1 MSFFAEAKRWRES
14 GVEQHRNDTQ
24 YTFNLPYSET
34 MLRHV
39 VKSFV
44 LNSPAIN
51 IMMMAAI
58 VFGFI
63 SISLLHRETF
73 PQFDIEMI
81 MVTVPYPGAT
91 PEEVENGICQKIE
104 EAIQSINGI
113 RKITSSAT
121 EGAAAVM
128 IELRSNEKDV
138 DRVLDNVKNAVD
150 RVRVQFP
157 DMAEP
162 PVVQRAEIQ
171 ETIISIGL
179 IGPLDYSVDSALA
192 LRQVAENLREELLQ
206 KPRISMV
213 NLVGTKNYQIDIEI
227 PENVLRS
234 YHLTLDQAAAIVRAE
249 NIQTPGGVIRA
260 PSQEINVRTDNRRY
274 DGRGIGKLPFIT
286 TRKGVVI
293 PLEEVAN
300 IRDEFIDGPSL
311 ATVYIPPK
319 EGIPADYQSIAGRPV
334 IKLAVLRNT
343 SEDLLAMV
351 DQVHEF
357 INEKNQPGVLPHG
370 FSLIYW
376 GDRSVEVRERL
387 ELLSKNGL
395 QGLLIVFILL
405 ALFLEIKLAF
415 WVALGIPFAI
425 CVTGLWLFASDMTLN
440 MISTFGMIMG
450 LGIVVDDS
458 IVVGENIYAHRER
471 NKDYFTAAIDGML
484 EVFPSVFASVFTT
497 IIAFVPLLFISGILG
512 KIVYLIPVV
521 MITMLVASICECASA
536 LPCHLAHRE
545 NLFIKML
552 AGYFYLFSWL
562 LIPLRIA
569 NRYCN
574 KAMEWVVVHIYAKSV
589 VVTLRNR
596 AAFLVG
602 CVCVLAITFALVFT
616 GRAPFV
622 MFPHM
627 DGNSIRATLV
637 FPNGTPEEVTDKWTR
652 HIEQS
657 FWKVAKEYEDAGMP
671 IAIKSGRNVGTSLEQ
686 RGANLSGISD
696 GGSGHQG
703 GVDAELLDGSKR
715 KISSV
720 EIANRWR
727 DEVGAVPGADKLTF
741 LSETFGPDDSD
752 IAFRLVMRSE
762 NADKLAQAVEETK
775 EFLASIEGT
784 LDITDDDMPGKY
796 EFRMKIK
803 ENAIAMGLHPE
814 DLARVIRSTYYGAEV
829 QRLQRGRHEVKVMV
843 CYPREDRRSIGEFN
857 EIRLRTAGGEFP
869 ITELADIEV
878 VRGYTAITRINQM
891 RCIEVSANVDEA
903 RANAQDIVKEL
914 ERDYFPKL
922 RAKYPGVSVVW
933 DGMQEEL
940 SQARESMIIGFCIA
954 MCVMF
959 MVLTIQFRSYVQP
972 FIIMAIIPFGLVGVV
987 IAHAMYGSPITMF
1000 SLFGLVALSGI
1011 IVNDSIVMID
1021 FINRKVKENESLGD
1035 MLVIVGQS
1043 RFRPIFLTSVTTIG
1057 GLLPIVLETSFQAQ
1071 MIIPMAL
1078 SLAGGVAFALVLVLY
1093 FVPVLYSIYAD
1104 CLPTQEGNP
1113 KIL

>member
-1 MSFFAEAKRWRES
+1 M
-14 GVEQHRNDTQ
+14 
-24 YTFNLPYSET
+24 
-34 MLRHV
+34 MLAV
-39 VKSFV
+39 
-44 LNSPAIN
+44 
-51 IMMMAAI
+51 I

-63 SISLLHRETF
+63 CGSILHRETF

-81 MVTVPYPGAT
+81 IVTVPYPGAT

-104 EAIQSINGI
+104 EALQSINGI

-162 PVVQRAEIQ
+162 PVVQRVEIQ
-171 ETIISIGL
+171 ETIISVGL
-179 IGPLDYSVDSALA
+179 IGPVDYSVDSALA
-192 LRQVAENLREELLQ
+192 LRRLAENLREELLQ
-206 KPRISMV
+206 KKRISMV

-227 PENVLRS
+227 PESVLRS
-234 YHLTLDQAAAIVRAE
+234 YHLTLDQAAAIIRAE
-249 NIQTPGGVIRA
+249 NVQTPGGVIRS

-274 DGRGIGKLPFIT
+274 DGSGIGKLPFIT

-293 PLEEVAN
+293 PLSEVAN
-300 IRDEFIDGPSL
+300 IRDEFVDSPAL
-311 ATVYIPPK
+311 ATVYIPPSK
-319 EGIPADYQSIAGRPV
+319 GIPADYQSIAGRPV

-343 SEDLLAMV
+343 NEDLLAMV

-357 INEKNQPGVLPHG
+357 IREKNQPGVLPNG

-376 GDRSVEVRERL
+376 GDRSVDVRERL
-387 ELLSKNGL
+387 DLLATNGI

-425 CVTGLWLFASDMTLN
+425 CITMLWLFASNMTLN

-458 IVVGENIYAHRER
+458 IVVGENIYAHRKR
-471 NKDYFTAAIDGML
+471 NKDFLTAAIDGIS

-497 IIAFVPLLFISGILG
+497 IIAFVPLLFVSGIMG
-512 KIVYLIPVV
+512 KIVYLLPVV
-521 MITMLVASICECASA
+521 MITMLIASICECALT

-552 AGYFYLFSWL
+552 AGYFYIFSWL
-562 LIPLRIA
+562 LIPLRFA
-569 NRYCN
+569 SKYTNG
-574 KAMEWVVVHIYAKSV
+574 AMDWVVRVLYAKSV
-589 VVTLRNR
+589 VIVLRNR
-596 AAFLVG
+596 ATFVVG
-602 CVCVLAITFALVFT
+602 CLCTLAITLALVFT

-622 MFPHM
+622 MFPDM
-627 DGNSIRATLV
+627 DGSSIQATLV
-637 FPNGTPEEVTDKWTR
+637 FPNGTPEAVTDQWTR
-652 HIEQS
+652 HIEQC
-657 FWKVAKEYEDAGMP
+657 FWKVAKEYEDAGTP
-671 IAIKSGRNVGTSLEQ
+671 VAIKTGRTIGTSLEQ
-686 RGANLSGISD
+686 RGANLSGASD
-696 GGSGHQG
+696 GGNGHQG
-703 GVDAELLDGSKR
+703 GVEAELLDGSKR

-727 DEVGAVPGADKLTF
+727 EVTGAIPGADKLTF
-741 LSETFGPDDSD
+741 ISETFGPSGGD
-752 IAFRLVMRSE
+752 ISFRLVMPSGISE
-762 NADKLAQAVEETK
+762 KLPQAVEETK
-775 EFLASIEGT
+775 GFIAKIKGT
-784 LDITDDDMPGKY
+784 QDITDDDMPGKY

-803 ENAIAMGLHPE
+803 ENALSMGVHPE
-814 DLARVIRSTYYGAEV
+814 ELARVVRATYYGAEV

-857 EIRLRTAGGEFP
+857 EIRVRTSGGEFP

-878 VRGYTAITRINQM
+878 VRGFTSITRINQK
-891 RCIEVSANVDEA
+891 RCVEISANVDESV
-903 RANAQDIVKEL
+903 ANAQEIVSEL
-914 ERDYFPKL
+914 ERDYFPEL
-922 RAKYPGVSVVW
+922 RKKYPGISITW
-933 DGMQEEL
+933 DGMQEDL
-940 SQARESMIIGFCIA
+940 SQARESMIIGFSIA

-959 MVLTIQFRSYVQP
+959 MVLTIQFRSYIQP
-972 FIIMAIIPFGLVGVV
+972 FIIMAIIPFGLVGAV
-987 IAHAMYGSPITMF
+987 IAHAIYGSPITMF
-1000 SLFGLVALSGI
+1000 SMFGLVALSGI

-1021 FINRKVKENESLGD
+1021 FINRKVQENESLHD
-1035 MLVIVGQS
+1035 LLVTVGQN
-1043 RFRPIFLTSVTTIG
+1043 RFRPIFLTSITTIG
-1057 GLLPIVLETSFQAQ
+1057 GLLPMVMETSFQAQ

-1078 SLAGGVAFALVLVLY
+1078 SLTGGVTIALVLVLY

-1104 CLPTQEGNP
+1104 FLPSQNENNLENVMTEE
-1113 KIL
+1113 I